1 MVLGIKTFMDTD
13 LLFISV
19 TAKLVL
25 VIDGLAVVHISV
37 LRHLQSLK
45 EAVPSLYGAANIRG
59 RGHNILFISEE
70 VGQALS
76 PSLSHFQSLKV
87 S

>member
-1 MVLGIKTFMDTD
+1 MWHLAFKTFMDTD

-25 VIDGLAVVHISV
+25 VVDGLAVVHISV

-45 EAVPSLYGAANIRG
+45 EAVPGLYGAALVRGTGLNTDNIR
-59 RGHNILFISEE
+59 E
-70 VGQALS
+70 
-76 PSLSHFQSLKV
+76 
-87 S
+87 